1 MDAWGSALARNEDA
15 ALVAT
20 EDTAGRFAVVY
31 AAAKAAAGHVPGG
44 AQVVEQTVFDNM
56 VLIVLQS
63 LWPRAFGDPMQEV
76 LVPMPD
82 GSYATL
88 PWDQTI
94 GRVQAASARHREK
107 LRMQRAFTCR
117 PTAIQQTLRPDHP
130 ALQRGT
136 QVSPHVFG
144 EWISD
149 VDAVWVVR
157 ASCDSGPG
165 VFVISG
171 HVAKDGVHDRILV
184 AKLLP
189 TST

>member
-15 ALVAT
+15 GLVAT
-20 EDTAGRFAVVY
+20 EDGAGRFAMVY

-44 AQVVEQTVFDNM
+44 AVAVEKTVFDNM
-56 VLIVLQS
+56 VLIVMQS
-63 LWPRAFGDPMQEV
+63 LWPGVFGDPMQEV
-76 LVPMPD
+76 VVPLPD
-82 GSYATL
+82 GSYAML
-88 PWDQTI
+88 PWDQTV

-107 LRMQRAFTCR
+107 LQLERAWTCR
-117 PTAIQQTLRPDHP
+117 PAAIEQTLRPDHP

-144 EWISD
+144 EWMSD

-157 ASCDSGPG
+157 ANCDSGPG

-171 HVAKDGVHDRILV
+171 HVEKDGVHDRILV
-184 AKLLP
+184 ATLLSKP
-189 TST
+189 A